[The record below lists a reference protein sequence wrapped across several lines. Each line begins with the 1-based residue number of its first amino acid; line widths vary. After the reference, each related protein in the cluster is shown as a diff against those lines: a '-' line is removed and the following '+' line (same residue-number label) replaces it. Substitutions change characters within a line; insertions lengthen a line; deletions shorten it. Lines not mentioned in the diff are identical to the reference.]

1 MVNGLLGGSFSP
13 SIALSARDSR
23 WDADPCAVTT
33 LVEIWNSSFLSKMT
47 SRGMDFLLPEIMKA
61 AKENTASGGKR
72 TGKKTFSDEARK
84 HVAESYNLKNKC
96 GLNVTPADQAS
107 NCGDSSI
114 HLNGEASNRSFTTND
129 KQAKMPEL
137 HLQLNSLKD
146 RLAELSVND
155 PLFDNP
161 IMKNTDIEELSASSS
176 PDDAINAIFK
186 DTKPCITMPP
196 PHTGKWKRR
205 AFLR

>member
-1 MVNGLLGGSFSP
+1 
-13 SIALSARDSR
+13 
-23 WDADPCAVTT
+23 
-33 LVEIWNSSFLSKMT
+33 
-47 SRGMDFLLPEIMKA
+47 
-61 AKENTASGGKR
+61 
-72 TGKKTFSDEARK
+72 
-84 HVAESYNLKNKC
+84 
-96 GLNVTPADQAS
+96 
-107 NCGDSSI
+107 
-114 HLNGEASNRSFTTND
+114 
-129 KQAKMPEL
+129 MPEL